1 MRSILQRLRW
11 LVPVLA
17 GVVWALAFPS
27 SGIAGFGWV
36 APALVLVT
44 AGWAFPKKP
53 FLGGWLAGL
62 AFSLTALR
70 WLLAV
75 PFPAG
80 AVAGWLA
87 LSAFLALYTALWTW
101 LGCRWIRGDAAS
113 FFDAM
118 AESSWARRQRWGLG
132 LAALWVAFEM
142 VQSRFLSGFPWNLL
156 GTSQFQM
163 TPLIQVA
170 EWTGVSG
177 VSFLMVWFSFGLA
190 SSLVLLVKAPSR
202 RRALA
207 GEILVPALLVTLL
220 FAVGSNLIAKSPA
233 PMAVRRIAL
242 IQPSIP
248 QLLIW
253 DRNESTNRFRAL
265 VELTRAALTNQPHV
279 VVWPEASLPDISR
292 EQFEELRGMMV
303 KAGVP
308 LLFGADDVEPVEGA
322 PAGAMPNF
330 YNTAFHLDAKG
341 DLVGR
346 YRKRKLVAFGEY
358 VPLERWLPFM
368 KWLTPIG
375 GSFSAGTGPEL
386 FRVGNPPLAV
396 GPLIC
401 FEDVFAPVCRE
412 AALDDVEVLVNFT
425 NLGWFGDGAAQ
436 WQHAAAA
443 VFRAVENRRPIVRAT
458 NNGVTCWIDSTGRI
472 REVLRDRSGGIYGP
486 GFLIAEVDIDPPSVR
501 KATFYRRNGD
511 VFGWSCVVLSVFGVL
526 PMLRGLRR
534 KRAG

>member
-1 MRSILQRLRW
+1 MAAILKILRW
-11 LVPVLA
+11 LVPAGA

-36 APALVLVT
+36 APALVL
-44 AGWAFPKKP
+44 AAAAWAFPGKP
-53 FLGGWLAGL
+53 FLGGYIAGL
-62 AFSLTALR
+62 AFCLTALR

-80 AVAGWLA
+80 AIAGWLA
-87 LSAFLALYTALWTW
+87 LSAFLALYTALWAW
-101 LGCRWIRGDAAS
+101 LGCRWVRGGS
-113 FFDAM
+113 VSMFDAM
-118 AESSWARRQRWGLG
+118 AAGSWARRQRWGMG
-132 LAALWVAFEM
+132 LAALWVAFEI

-156 GTSQFQM
+156 GTSQFRLS
-163 TPLIQVA
+163 PLIQIA
-170 EWTGVSG
+170 SWTGVSG
-177 VSFLMVWFSFGLA
+177 VSFLMVWFSFGLV
-190 SSLVLLVKAPSR
+190 SSVVLLVKAPSR

-207 GEILVPALLVTLL
+207 GEIALPALVVTIL
-220 FAVGSNLIAKSPA
+220 FAAGAGRITDSPA
-233 PMAVRRIAL
+233 PVAVRRIAL

-265 VELTRAALTNQPHV
+265 IELTRAALTNQPHV

-292 EQFEELRGMMV
+292 EQFEELRAMMV
-303 KAGVP
+303 KAGVS

-322 PAGAMPNF
+322 PAGALPNF

-346 YRKRKLVAFGEY
+346 YRKRQLVAFGEY

-386 FRVGNPPLAV
+386 FRVGNPPMAV

-401 FEDVFAPVCRE
+401 FEDVFAQVCRE
-412 AALDDVEVLVNFT
+412 AALDDVELLVNFT

-458 NNGVTCWIDSTGRI
+458 NNGVTCWIDSSGRI
-472 REVLRDRSGGIYGP
+472 REVMRDGLGSIYGS
-486 GFLIAEVDIDPPSVR
+486 GFLVAEVEIDPASVR
-501 KATFYRRNGD
+501 KPTFYRRNGD
-511 VFGWSCVVLSVFGVL
+511 MFGLGCVVLSAFWVA
-526 PMLRGLRR
+526 PMFRR
-534 KRAG
+534 KRSGPVT

>member
-1 MRSILQRLRW
+1 MATLQKKLRW
-11 LVPVLA
+11 LLPATA

-36 APALVLVT
+36 APGLVLGT
-44 AGWAFPKKP
+44 AVWAFAGKP

-80 AVAGWLA
+80 AIAGWLA

-101 LGCRWIRGDAAS
+101 LGCRWIRGDSAS
-113 FFDAM
+113 LFDAM
-118 AESSWARRQRWGLG
+118 AESSWGRRQRWGLG

-156 GTSQFQM
+156 GTSQFRM
-163 TPLIQVA
+163 APLIQVA

-190 SSLVLLVKAPSR
+190 SSLVLLIKAPSR

-233 PMAVRRIAL
+233 PMAVRRVAL

-265 VELTRAALTNQPHV
+265 IELTRAALTNRPDM

-292 EQFEELRGMMV
+292 DQFEELRGMM
-303 KAGVP
+303 AGAAVP
-308 LLFGADDVEPVEGA
+308 LLFGADDVEQVEGA
-322 PAGAMPNF
+322 LAGAMPKF

-341 DLVGR
+341 ELAGR
-346 YRKRKLVAFGEY
+346 YRKRQLVAFGEY

-375 GSFSAGTGPEL
+375 GSFSAGARPEV
-386 FRVGNPPLAV
+386 FRVGNPALAV

-401 FEDVFAPVCRE
+401 FEDVFAQVCRE
-412 AALDDVEVLVNFT
+412 AALDDVELLVNFT

-472 REVLRDRSGGIYGP
+472 REVMRDGLGSIYGS
-486 GFLIAEVDIDPPSVR
+486 GFLVAEVEIDPASVR
-501 KATFYRRNGD
+501 KPTFYRRNGD
-511 VFGWSCVVLSVFGVL
+511 VFGWGCVVLSAFWVA
-526 PMLRGLRR
+526 PMFRR
-534 KRAG
+534 KRSGPVT

>member
-1 MRSILQRLRW
+1 MATILKMLRW
-11 LVPVLA
+11 LVPSGA

-36 APALVLVT
+36 APALVL
-44 AGWAFPKKP
+44 AAAAWAFPGKP
-53 FLGGWLAGL
+53 FLGGYIAGL
-62 AFSLTALR
+62 AFCLTALR

-80 AVAGWLA
+80 AIAGWLA

-101 LGCRWIRGDAAS
+101 LGCRWIRGDRAS
-113 FFDAM
+113 VFDAM
-118 AESSWARRQRWGLG
+118 AAGSWARRQRWGMG
-132 LAALWVAFEM
+132 LAALWVAFEI

-156 GTSQFQM
+156 GTSQFRLS
-163 TPLIQVA
+163 PLIQIA
-170 EWTGVSG
+170 SWTGVSG
-177 VSFLMVWFSFGLA
+177 VSFLMAWFSFGLV
-190 SSLVLLVKAPSR
+190 SSVVLLVKAPSR

-207 GEILVPALLVTLL
+207 GEIALPALVVTIL
-220 FAVGSNLIAKSPA
+220 FAAGAGRITNSPA
-233 PMAVRRIAL
+233 PVSVRRIAL

-265 VELTRAALTNQPHV
+265 IELTRAALTNRPDL

-292 EQFEELRGMMV
+292 EQFEELRGMM
-303 KAGVP
+303 AGAAVP
-308 LLFGADDVEPVEGA
+308 LLFGADDVEQAEGA
-322 PAGAMPNF
+322 PAGALPDF
-330 YNTAFHLDAKG
+330 YNTAFHLDSKG
-341 DLVGR
+341 ELAGR
-346 YRKRKLVAFGEY
+346 YRKRRLVAFGEY

-375 GSFSAGTGPEL
+375 GSFSAGGRPEV

-412 AALDDVEVLVNFT
+412 AALADVEVFVNFT

-443 VFRAVENRRPIVRAT
+443 VFRCVENRRPMVRAT
-458 NNGVTCWIDSTGRI
+458 NNGLTCWIDSAGRI

-486 GFLIAEVDIDPPSVR
+486 GFLIAEVDIDPSSVR

-511 VFGWSCVVLSVFGVL
+511 VFGWVCVCASTLHVL